1 MPGNLL
7 ICWAVVRDPLRELKS
22 PFNYFV
28 FNLSLA
34 DLIVGAVTEPVFV
47 GYHVAEALRH
57 PVLGFRWLAYLS
69 YFMTSTASLLGIAA
83 LAFDRYLTVTSSYR
97 RRLALRRVVTIS
109 VGIWIVIL
117 TVPFTY
123 LVAGFYKLAFVFANT
138 AMTFTLGVLI
148 FSFVKIHQ
156 SLRSHQVAQERNQ
169 SGSGRTACW
178 ERRSAMAFERKA
190 TQSFFWILL
199 FFIICTVPSCVMIY
213 VINLC
218 DDTCDCNMIHWFR
231 DLQYLV
237 VLINS
242 AANQFLYALRQRSF
256 TRAIGKLINRRWP
269 FISGSIQ
276 AGSGTALTIQ
286 LNASVISNNTPIR
299 ANHVQPSSTRST
311 GKNNN
316 TD

>member
-1 MPGNLL
+1 MTFKDNLCEEVWPPFALSCTTAIAAALLCVITVPGNLL

-57 PVLGFRWLAYLS
+57 PVLGFRWLVYLS

-109 VGIWIVIL
+109 VGIWIVTL

-156 SLRSHQVAQERNQ
+156 SL
-169 SGSGRTACW
+169 W

-218 DDTCDCNMIHWFR
+218 DDTCDCNMIH
-231 DLQYLV
+231 
-237 VLINS
+237 
-242 AANQFLYALRQRSF
+242 
-256 TRAIGKLINRRWP
+256 
-269 FISGSIQ
+269 
-276 AGSGTALTIQ
+276 
-286 LNASVISNNTPIR
+286 
-299 ANHVQPSSTRST
+299 
-311 GKNNN
+311 
-316 TD
+316 